1 MPAVAEIT
9 AVILAGGRG
18 TRMGGADKG
27 LIEYR
32 QRPLIEWMLQAI
44 RPQVGEVLISA
55 NRNVEAYAKLGCR
68 ILPDTLPD
76 FPGPLA
82 GVLAAMDAV
91 STPWLLVV
99 PCDTPHLPTD
109 LTQRLY
115 DAAQAEGAALAVAAD
130 AERDH
135 YTTMLVQTRLAD
147 SLRDYLNAGQ
157 RAVHSWQQAFNP
169 ARAMF
174 TCEDLHN
181 FNTRAALVGQTKDS
195 SMFNLTSIARNA
207 IVQYQGDKVELP
219 MITWVTD
226 NAGNSGKWDWGGFID
241 KANPN
246 VENLRKQ
253 SEAKFFFE
261 ILGIEFVID
270 GPMHYLN
277 LLENKTLD
285 YENRTFIFS

>member
-1 MPAVAEIT
+1 M
-9 AVILAGGRG
+9 ILAGGRG

-44 RPQVGEVLISA
+44 RPQVSEVLISA
-55 NRNVEAYAKLGCR
+55 NRNFEAYAKLGCR
-68 ILPDTLPD
+68 VLPDTLPD

-99 PCDTPHLPTD
+99 PCDTPHLPPD

-115 DAAQAEGAALAVAAD
+115 NAAQAEGAALAVAAD
-130 AERDH
+130 AQRDH

-174 TCEDLHN
+174 ARDDLQN
-181 FNTRAALVGQTKDS
+181 FNTEADMT
-195 SMFNLTSIARNA
+195 
-207 IVQYQGDKVELP
+207 LP
-219 MITWVTD
+219 
-226 NAGNSGKWDWGGFID
+226 SHK
-241 KANPN
+241 K
-246 VENLRKQ
+246 
-253 SEAKFFFE
+253 
-261 ILGIEFVID
+261 
-270 GPMHYLN
+270 
-277 LLENKTLD
+277 
-285 YENRTFIFS
+285 